1 MSTRSK
7 ILICDPSQK
16 SEIMLMT
23 ILESNDYEVEKAA
36 DGHEVLDKAKS
47 LNFDLVLVA
56 SDTPAIDGF
65 QVCRLLKESERTR
78 HIPAM
83 ILSEIKDHVTRTSAI
98 EAGADEYIPKPFNR
112 VELLTRVVTL
122 LRIKHLH
129 DRLERLIEEKEDEK
143 RKLAE
148 KNHELKILSEIARI
162 VISIKDQRKVLT
174 EIVNNVREAFNV
186 EGCCLVSLKDEEW
199 ILDTCSGKMSPEDF
213 GQTILPGRPIYDF
226 VAHSEKPIIIP
237 STKEDDRFPDAC
249 SALYQMNVHALVCS
263 PIFIRGRLIGVLQI
277 YNKINQSDFTTNDL
291 AVLMTL
297 CGQVALAIENL
308 QLFNKLSDFNKNL
321 QEQITA
327 ATHALVDLKNFNE
340 SILQNIGSGLITID
354 FSGKVLFANR
364 ASFNILEYSESGLLD
379 RHLADI
385 FGKDTAAVM
394 MKPVQDKENIPAST
408 ELRVMTKNRREIY
421 IGFTTTVR
429 YDSEHRMVGF
439 IISFRDI
446 TQIREMRQTIM
457 RMDRL
462 ASSGVLTSAI
472 AHEIRNPLAGIK
484 TMAQALEKEMKA
496 DDHRMEYVHRIIKQI
511 NRLNELLKAF
521 FTYARPVRPEKKQ
534 CDFRAIVKEIRELLH
549 DRFEHDQIR
558 IEENYDPFLP
568 QLFID
573 ENQIQQVMINLM
585 MNALDAMEKG
595 GTLTV
600 QAMLVRRSLP
610 PKFNDERELVEIRV
624 SDTGKGIP
632 KDQLRSIFDAFY
644 TTKPNGIG
652 LGLSIVYRIVEEHGG
667 EILVDSLEKKG
678 TTFTLLLPLTENSE
692 FVPIDPVHS
701 VT

>member
-1 MSTRSK
+1 
-7 ILICDPSQK
+7 
-16 SEIMLMT
+16 MT

-47 LNFDLVLVA
+47 LNYDLVLVA
-56 SDTPAIDGF
+56 SDMPGIDGF
-65 QVCRLLKESERTR
+65 QVCRLLKESEKTR

-83 ILSEIKDHVTRTSAI
+83 LLSEIQDQVARTNAI
-98 EAGADEYIPKPFNR
+98 ESGADEYIPKPFNR

-162 VISIKDQRKVLT
+162 VISIKDQRRVLS
-174 EIVNNVREAFNV
+174 EIVNNIREAFGVN
-186 EGCCLVSLKDEEW
+186 GCCLITLKDDSW
-199 ILDTCSGKMSPEDF
+199 ILDTASGRLNYEQMS
-213 GQTILPGRPIYDF
+213 QTVLPARPIYDF
-226 VAHSEKPIIIP
+226 VAHSEKPIIINN
-237 STKEDDRFPDAC
+237 TKDDDRFPDAC
-249 SALYQMNVHALVCS
+249 LALNQMNVFTLLCS

-277 YNKINQSDFTTNDL
+277 FNKTDQSEFTSNDL

-340 SILQNIGSGLITID
+340 SILQNISSGLITTDI
-354 FSGKVLFANR
+354 SGKILFANH
-364 ASFNILEYSESGLLD
+364 ASMTILEYSEADLLD
-379 RHLADI
+379 RRMEDI
-385 FGKDTAAVM
+385 FGKETAAAM
-394 MKPVQDKENIPAST
+394 MKPVLDQDQMPVST
-408 ELRVMTKNRREIY
+408 ELRVMTKNKREIY
-421 IGFTTTVR
+421 LGFTTTVR
-429 YDSEHRMVGF
+429 YDSEHRKLGYIV
-439 IISFRDI
+439 SLRDI

-496 DDHRMEYVHRIIKQI
+496 DDHRMEYVQRIIKQI

-534 CDFRAIVKEIRELLH
+534 CDFRMIVKEIKELL
-549 DRFEHDQIR
+549 RSRCENEKIK
-558 IEENYDPFLP
+558 IEEIYDPFLP
-568 QLFID
+568 MLFVD
-573 ENQIQQVMINLM
+573 ENQIQQVMINLI
-585 MNALDAMEKG
+585 MNGLDAMEKG
-595 GTLTV
+595 GKLTV
-600 QAMLVRRSLP
+600 EAQLIRRSLP
-610 PKFNDERELVEIRV
+610 PKFHDEREVVEIRV

-632 KDQLRSIFDAFY
+632 REQIKSIFDAFY

-667 EILVDSLEKKG
+667 EILVDSIEKKG
-678 TTFTLLLPLTENSE
+678 TTFTLLIPLHEAVEPLTM
-692 FVPIDPVHS
+692 DPMQS
-701 VT
+701 VI